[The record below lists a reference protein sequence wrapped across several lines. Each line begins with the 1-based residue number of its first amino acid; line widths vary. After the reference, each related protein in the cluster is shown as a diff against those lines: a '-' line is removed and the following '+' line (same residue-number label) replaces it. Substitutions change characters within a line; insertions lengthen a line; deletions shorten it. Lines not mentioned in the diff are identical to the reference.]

1 MSKRKRWYI
10 VQTYSGYENAVMNDL
25 KRRIE
30 SMAMSEYIF
39 EVIVPEETIIEKRA
53 DGTDKEK
60 TKQLYPGYVF
70 VQMIDT
76 DDSWFVVRN
85 TPRVTG
91 FLGSTGGGTK
101 PVPLDDSEM
110 DAILYKIGAKTK
122 PTFEHLLGKTVE
134 ILSGPYKGQEGKVS
148 FVDTDRE
155 IVRVDIDFF
164 GRATPT
170 EVDIEIIEV
179 INE

>member
-39 EVIVPEETIIEKRA
+39 DVIVPEETIIEKRA

-101 PVPLDDSEM
+101 PVPLDNAEM
-110 DAILYKIGAKTK
+110 DAILYKIGAKSK
-122 PTFEHLLGKTVE
+122 PTFDHLLNKTVE
-134 ILSGPYKGQEGKVS
+134 ILSGPYEGQVGKVS
-148 FVDTDRE
+148 YVDGDRK

-170 EVDIEIIEV
+170 EVDIEIIRET
-179 INE
+179 NE